1 MAVPSPTSSPAV
13 TRAPEAPASLT
24 SSPAV
29 TGAAEAPASYDVI
42 VVGLGGMG
50 SAAAAELARRGLRVL
65 GIERYGPAHDRG
77 SSHGESRVIR
87 QAYFESPA
95 YVPLLLRAYELWHEL
110 EAATGSDLITETGG
124 LMIGPEHSRTVAG
137 SRLSAET
144 WDLPHELLDASEM
157 ARRFPTLSPGRDDVG
172 LYEQH
177 AGFVRPEA
185 TVAAHIG
192 LARARGAELHFDE
205 TVTGWEGGPG
215 GVVVTTPLG
224 SYRGARLVLS
234 PGPWGPDLFDG
245 LGIPLRVERL
255 VQWWLRPKVAVE
267 QFAPSRQPIYV
278 WEDAAGVQ
286 VYGFPALGTSAD
298 GVKAAFFRRST
309 PAVADDLMRLVAD
322 EEVMPLLDFLAHRI
336 PALGPG
342 VCRAVACMY
351 TTTPDEDF
359 VLGYP
364 RGEDNVV
371 ICSPCSGHGFK
382 FVPVIGEVVADL
394 VTSGSTRFD
403 ISPFDP
409 MRFAG
414 TSEAADAVPTDGGR
428 P

>member
-1 MAVPSPTSSPAV
+1 MKA
-13 TRAPEAPASLT
+13 AS
-24 SSPAV
+24 
-29 TGAAEAPASYDVI
+29 GAAGSYDVI

-50 SAAAAELARRGLRVL
+50 SAAAAELARRDLRVL
-65 GIERYGPAHDRG
+65 GIERHGAAHDRG

-87 QAYFESPA
+87 QAYFEDPA
-95 YVPLLLRAYELWHEL
+95 YVPLLLRAYELWREL
-110 EAATGSDLITETGG
+110 EAATGKDLITETGG
-124 LMIGPEHSRTVAG
+124 VMIGPEHSRTVTG
-137 SRLSAET
+137 SLLSAET
-144 WDLPHELLDASEM
+144 WGLPHELLDASEIT
-157 ARRFPTLSPGRDDVG
+157 RRFPTFSPGPDDVG

-192 LARARGAELHFDE
+192 LARARGAELHLDE
-205 TVTGWEGGPG
+205 TVTGWESQRG

-224 SYRGARLVLS
+224 SYRAPKLVLS
-234 PGPWGPDLFDG
+234 PGAWGPELFAG
-245 LGIPLRVERL
+245 LGIPLTVERL
-255 VQWWLRPKVAVE
+255 VQFWLRPQVPVE
-267 QFAPSRQPIYV
+267 QFAPNQQPIYV
-278 WEDAAGVQ
+278 WEDAAGAQ

-309 PAVADDLMRLVAD
+309 PAVPDALNREVAD
-322 EEVMPLLDFLAHRI
+322 EEVVPLLDFLAHRI
-336 PALGPG
+336 PALGPE
-342 VCRAVACMY
+342 VCRAVPCMY
-351 TTTPDEDF
+351 TTTPDEHF

-364 RGEDNVV
+364 RGEEKVV

-403 ISPFDP
+403 ISLFDP
-409 MRFAG
+409 TRFVDQSRFVDQTRFAQS
-414 TSEAADAVPTDGGR
+414 SEAEGATLTDGGT

>member
-13 TRAPEAPASLT
+13 TVASG
-24 SSPAV
+24 A
-29 TGAAEAPASYDVI
+29 TGSYDVI

-50 SAAAAELARRGLRVL
+50 SAAAAELAGRGLRVL
-65 GIERYGPAHDRG
+65 GIERFGPAHDRG

-87 QAYFESPA
+87 QAYFEDPA
-95 YVPLLLRAYELWHEL
+95 YVPLLLRAYELWSEL
-110 EAATGSDLITETGG
+110 EAATGQDLITETGG
-124 LMIGPEHSRTVAG
+124 LMIGPEHSRTVTG

-144 WDLPHELLDASEM
+144 WGLPHELLDASEI
-157 ARRFPTLSPGRDDVG
+157 ARRFPTLSPGPDDVA

-205 TVTGWEGGPG
+205 TVTGWESLPG

-224 SYRGARLVLS
+224 SYRAPKLVLS
-234 PGPWGPDLFDG
+234 PGAWGAELFDG
-245 LGIPLRVERL
+245 LGIPLTVERL
-255 VQWWLRPKVAVE
+255 VQFWLRPRVPVQ
-267 QFAPSRQPIYV
+267 QFAPNRQPIYV
-278 WEDAAGVQ
+278 WEDTAGAQ
-286 VYGFPALGTSAD
+286 VYGFPALGTAAN

-309 PAVADDLMRLVAD
+309 PAVPDALNRAVAD
-322 EEVMPLLDFLAHRI
+322 EEVVPLLDFLAHRI
-336 PALGPG
+336 PALGPE
-342 VCRAVACMY
+342 VCRAVPCMY
-351 TTTPDEDF
+351 TTTPDEHF

-364 RGEDNVV
+364 RGEENVV

-403 ISPFDP
+403 ISLFDP
-409 MRFAG
+409 TRFVEPKRFAQSSG
-414 TSEAADAVPTDGGR
+414 AAGATPTDGGT